1 MSSYRD
7 FINLRHTEIAEC
19 SMAYQTPRK
28 ELGYG
33 DIACLRR
40 SVTVERGGRMVGS
53 GLKRVNG
60 ENKGRNEGRLHFSLS
75 R

>member
-1 MSSYRD
+1 
-7 FINLRHTEIAEC
+7 
-19 SMAYQTPRK
+19 MAYQTPRK

-40 SVTVERGGRMVGS
+40 PVTVER

-60 ENKGRNEGRLHFSLS
+60 ENKGENEGRPPF
-75 R
+75 